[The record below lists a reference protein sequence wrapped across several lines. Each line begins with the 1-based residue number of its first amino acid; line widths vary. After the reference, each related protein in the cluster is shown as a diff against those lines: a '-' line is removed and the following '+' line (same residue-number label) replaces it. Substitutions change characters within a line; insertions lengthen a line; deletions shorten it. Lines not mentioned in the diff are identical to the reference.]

1 MHFPQVPSL
10 MMSGQW
16 VASFTEVCLQR
27 EAMPGGRSTI
37 CRGCT
42 EEACGEGLFMGVT
55 EDNQEVIM
63 NCIRCGGFQMLD
75 QFYGMENNGS
85 VWMYDAVR
93 CLNCGSIKE
102 PMREKGEAIPS
113 VRAERINQYGL
124 SVRTVGAK

>member
-1 MHFPQVPSL
+1 
-10 MMSGQW
+10 
-16 VASFTEVCLQR
+16 
-27 EAMPGGRSTI
+27 
-37 CRGCT
+37 
-42 EEACGEGLFMGVT
+42 MGVT

-93 CLNCGSIKE
+93 CLNCGSIEE
-102 PMREKGEAIPS
+102 PMREKGKAIPS

-124 SVRTVGAK
+124 SIRTVGAK